1 MQVLWARKMYKNE
14 LDKAIANKTVSN
26 SFVFFGES
34 SFLIDMYSKM
44 MVQVTDANTL
54 TFYHD
59 EYDFK
64 SAKAHLSQ
72 ASLFG
77 DRNIL
82 LIKSEKKVP
91 KNELNTLL
99 EFCEKNPD
107 NVFVYAYYGSDHKI
121 YNNKK
126 AFAGKQTMSVR
137 FFHPKEYEAQ
147 NIVSHIAQEKK
158 VQIDKYTISQL
169 LSIHNG
175 DVALACNE
183 IEKFRVYDREI
194 TSKDVENLVYG
205 LSEVNIDGF
214 IKKILAKKEF
224 TEDLKN
230 ILEHGEDE
238 IRVITAITAYIT
250 QLYMFNIY
258 IRVNGAPNALEIL
271 GYPAPKFV
279 VDEKAALSMKF
290 KPNTYSKLHELLLGS
305 ELKMKSSNVD
315 KHAIL
320 LSTLI
325 RVQKLL

>member
-1 MQVLWARKMYKNE
+1 MYKNE
-14 LDKAIANKTVSN
+14 LDKHIQNQSVSN

-34 SFLIDMYSKM
+34 SFLIDMYTKM
-44 MVQVTDANTL
+44 MTTIDDANVL
-54 TFYHD
+54 SYYHD
-59 EYDFK
+59 EYDFN

-72 ASLFG
+72 GSLFG

-82 LIKSEKKVP
+82 VIKSEKKVP
-91 KNELNTLL
+91 KKELDILINY
-99 EFCEKNPD
+99 CEKNSD
-107 NVFVYAYYGSDHKI
+107 NVFVYAYYGSDHKT

-126 AFAGKQTMSVR
+126 AFAKATTMSVR
-137 FFHPKEYEAQ
+137 FFHPKDFEAQ
-147 NIVSHIAQEKK
+147 NIVAGVAREKK
-158 VQIDKYTISQL
+158 VNIDKYTISHL

-175 DVALACNE
+175 DVALSCNE
-183 IEKFRVYDREI
+183 IDKFRVYDREI
-194 TSKDVENLVYG
+194 TTKDVENLVYG
-205 LSEVNIDGF
+205 LSEVNLDDF

-224 TEDLKN
+224 TKDLQN

-238 IRVITAITAYIT
+238 IRVVTAITSYIT

-279 VDEKAALSMKF
+279 VDEKAAIALKF
-290 KPNTYSKLHELLLGS
+290 KPHTYSKLHELLLSS

-315 KHAIL
+315 KGAIL

>member
-1 MQVLWARKMYKNE
+1 MYKSE
-14 LDKAIANKTVSN
+14 LDKHIQNQSVSN

-34 SFLIDMYSKM
+34 SFLIDMYTKM
-44 MVQVTDANTL
+44 L
-54 TFYHD
+54 TTIDDSNILHFYHD
-59 EYDFK
+59 EYNFN

-72 ASLFG
+72 GSLFG

-82 LIKSEKKVP
+82 VVKSEKKVP
-91 KNELNTLL
+91 KKELDILI
-99 EFCEKNPD
+99 EYCEKNPD
-107 NVFVYAYYGSDHKI
+107 NVFVYGYYGSDHKT

-126 AFAGKQTMSVR
+126 TFAKSKTMSVR
-137 FFHPKEYEAQ
+137 FFHPKDYEAQ
-147 NIVSHIAQEKK
+147 NIIAQVAREKK
-158 VQIDKYTISQL
+158 VNIDKYTISHL

-175 DVALACNE
+175 DVALASNE
-183 IEKFRVYDREI
+183 IDKFRVYDREI
-194 TSKDVENLVYG
+194 TTKDVSNLVYG
-205 LSEVNIDGF
+205 LSEVNIDVF
-214 IKKILAKKEF
+214 IKKILSKKEF

-238 IRVITAITAYIT
+238 IRVVTAITSYLT

-271 GYPAPKFV
+271 GYPAPKFI
-279 VDEKAALSMKF
+279 VDEKAALSLKF
-290 KPNTYSKLHELLLGS
+290 KPNTYSKLHELLLES

-325 RVQKLL
+325 RIQKLL